1 MSRYFY
7 SSFLICFIAFIMVA
21 LLSFLLEKINSKIS
35 NADRINLTRV
45 TVIRYV
51 YLWKA
56 HLSYA
61 YVSAFIL
68 FMRTHFECQSY
79 VVHETTP
86 QSCCT
91 QYCTCIFVLWRIEVY
106 NARNTTRCYND
117 YPSELV
123 RTTHEQF
130 YTQPEGIRKSEEA
143 LDSIKTRS
151 PV

>member
-1 MSRYFY
+1 M
-7 SSFLICFIAFIMVA
+7 FLIYLIAFIMVA
-21 LLSFLLEKINSKIS
+21 LLSFLFEKINSKMSI
-35 NADRINLTRV
+35 AVRINLTRV

-51 YLWKA
+51 YLWKV

-106 NARNTTRCYND
+106 NATNTTRCYND

-130 YTQPEGIRKSEEA
+130 HTQPEGIRKSEEA

>member
-1 MSRYFY
+1 MSRYFF

-21 LLSFLLEKINSKIS
+21 LLSILLEKINSKIS

-91 QYCTCIFVLWRIEVY
+91 QYCTYIFVLWRIEVY